1 MSEQAAALSS
11 EQMQVQAYDFQSALT
26 ELKEKES
33 SKWRHLREQGGEQ
46 PYPVLLDSTV
56 DSFRDQV
63 RSQLTPLLRQTL
75 PSLSDTDKPEPPTD

>member
-1 MSEQAAALSS
+1 M
-11 EQMQVQAYDFQSALT
+11 
-26 ELKEKES
+26 
-33 SKWRHLREQGGEQ
+33 
-46 PYPVLLDSTV
+46 LLDSTV